1 MSLIN
6 IIKFFNRPN
15 GKHQLL
21 FFLLFY
27 VFPICTCTGRLTT
40 NHLAY
45 EYNYFGKK
53 MSVHYKNNVICR
65 KTTSFEDNNGTVIAM
80 LCY

>member
-15 GKHQLL
+15 GKHQL
-21 FFLLFY
+21 FFILLFY

-45 EYNYFGKK
+45 EYKLYRKK
-53 MSVHYKNNVICR
+53 CLYTIKI
-65 KTTSFEDNNGTVIAM
+65 TSFVGKQRRLRIIMEP
-80 LCY
+80 

>member
-15 GKHQLL
+15 GKPQL
-21 FFLLFY
+21 FFFFFFFY

-45 EYNYFGKK
+45 EYKLFRKK
-53 MSVHYKNNVICR
+53 CLYTIKI
-65 KTTSFEDNNGTVIAM
+65 TSFVGKQRRLRIIMEP
-80 LCY
+80 